1 MRVPAKGA
9 IDGLWTGNKASRQI
23 GPDFPRTLS
32 QKRVLLKGPA
42 NVAEAA
48 LLLNDAEKEVPNR
61 AAIERAGFCIIF
73 SNRNHVYNV
82 MWRQGERDNAL
93 YAVGLQEKVPP
104 KRVAD
109 RKNLDLTRSRPGRS
123 FSREQQE
130 RNPKLETSRAELR
143 AARFLEANRRAQEI
157 SVRRMKEQSAAKR
170 RKVTK

>member
-1 MRVPAKGA
+1 MG
-9 IDGLWTGNKASRQI
+9 
-23 GPDFPRTLS
+23 
-32 QKRVLLKGPA
+32 
-42 NVAEAA
+42 
-48 LLLNDAEKEVPNR
+48 
-61 AAIERAGFCIIF
+61 
-73 SNRNHVYNV
+73 

-109 RKNLDLTRSRPGRS
+109 RKILDLTRSRPGRS

-130 RNPKLETSRAELR
+130 RNPKQETSRAELR

-170 RKVTK
+170 RKVTKWSVSVGVADHCHL